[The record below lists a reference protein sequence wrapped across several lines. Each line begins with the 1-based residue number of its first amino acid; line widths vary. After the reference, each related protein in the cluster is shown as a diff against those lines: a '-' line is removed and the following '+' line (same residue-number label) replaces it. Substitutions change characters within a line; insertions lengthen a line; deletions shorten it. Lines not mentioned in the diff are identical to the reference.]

1 MDASHSRRRGYI
13 SLLVISYSYV
23 FGLASNLNIS
33 NDARGSKIEITNSR
47 SSSTDYG
54 TDMGKQYIMC
64 TESNLQDPWV
74 LSCKESK
81 DVVTRINFADYGN
94 PSGKCEHYRHGNCG
108 AKATMH
114 VVKECLPVK
123 SNDWRTCKCRRNE
136 PKRPGADH
144 LLTPKPQATQII
156 QWSSMG
162 YEAAYSCEYRHLG
175 SNPGHWGINIL
186 ASLGTDD

>member
-1 MDASHSRRRGYI
+1 MDASHSRRRAYI

-74 LSCKESK
+74 LSCKTSK

-108 AKATMH
+108 AKATMD
-114 VVKECLPVK
+114 VVKKNCLGKHNCVIID
-123 SNDWRTCKCRRNE
+123 NDEMFGASHCNKDIKFTVQYTCTK
-136 PKRPGADH
+136 A
-144 LLTPKPQATQII
+144 
-156 QWSSMG
+156 
-162 YEAAYSCEYRHLG
+162 
-175 SNPGHWGINIL
+175 
-186 ASLGTDD
+186 

>member
-74 LSCKESK
+74 LSCKTSK

-94 PSGKCEHYRHGNCG
+94 PISGCKDNRHGNCS
-108 AKATMH
+108 APAALR
-114 VVKECLPVK
+114 VVKKVSKK
-123 SNDWRTCKCRRNE
+123 S
-136 PKRPGADH
+136 
-144 LLTPKPQATQII
+144 
-156 QWSSMG
+156 M
-162 YEAAYSCEYRHLG
+162 
-175 SNPGHWGINIL
+175 NIDNML
-186 ASLGTDD
+186 WISESYC

>member
-1 MDASHSRRRGYI
+1 MDASHSRRRAYI

-74 LSCKESK
+74 LSCKTSK

-108 AKATMH
+108 AKATMD
-114 VVKECLPVK
+114 VVKKNCLGKHKCVIID
-123 SNDWRTCKCRRNE
+123 NDEMFGASHCNKDIKFIVQYTCTKE
-136 PKRPGADH
+136 
-144 LLTPKPQATQII
+144 
-156 QWSSMG
+156 
-162 YEAAYSCEYRHLG
+162 
-175 SNPGHWGINIL
+175 
-186 ASLGTDD
+186 